1 MSNIIS
7 EIKHYL
13 YDNEHATMSCVRNEA
28 EKQLEL
34 LKRDH
39 PAEFEQALTLY
50 NQETQEPIQPDNSC
64 ACYQK
69 QNYVQPSQPAGGD
82 SNGNYAPVV
91 CGANNVQYHQQLQ
104 LPNGYYTQYSQIFP
118 MMTMPNQ
125 MGYYQGNPFDSNI
138 GTPVWQPFTAIA
150 DIVPSSVENKQQ
162 KDNTQSY
169 TVYYDDP
176 YNVETLKCEI
186 SQKMFSELK
195 SKELLVKSKEENLI
209 VTDKADLKNRYKDQF
224 KHQKIADFVVSEV
237 KKDSKGYM
245 VSFTYKTGNV
255 SPPKSKTVFI
265 SIKDAASGN
274 ICKRLR
280 EEGIPCEQNISNIFF
295 SIFENKAVMIE
306 TPDKAGL
313 DILGDRYFMTT
324 QETLAENSF
333 PPVTEKSFDMNR
345 ASDET
350 PMHTIEHFCR
360 CIRSFSD
367 MRYIF
372 TLILIR
378 MMAIMTNVFANNGI
392 RFRRLIS
399 TEINCYILCRIVQVY
414 DRDSSMEA
422 LSIDGKR
429 LKDELSECHCE
440 VAVFNDHLKDNK
452 NATKHAESLYHSI
465 CDYDEK
471 ETADKT
477 KKLRLQ
483 NDCIAVLASE
493 FLGSLLSEE
502 KVLCLRS
509 NDAITQED
517 MSEFDRRNR
526 AIDRLFISSI
536 MTTEGIDELVSNV
549 YEHYKAD
556 VAVRDSTYRK
566 LPFQTLVFLKT

>member
-1 MSNIIS
+1 MWAKRPHPVNFYTKGDKELNDIIS
-7 EIKHYL
+7 EIKEIL
-13 YDNEHATMSCVRNEA
+13 RESQHALLHCAKSIA
-28 EKQLEL
+28 KEKLNDY
-34 LKRDH
+34 KKYH
-39 PAEFEQALTLY
+39 PMEFEQALTLY
-50 NQETQEPIQPDNSC
+50 NQETQETVQLDNSGD
-64 ACYQK
+64 CYLNKPQS
-69 QNYVQPSQPAGGD
+69 SQMADGNV
-82 SNGNYAPVV
+82 SYALNANGE
-91 CGANNVQYHQQLQ
+91 NNVQYPQQEQ
-104 LPNGYYTQYSQIFP
+104 LPYAGYLQYLQQEQLPYAGYLQYPQQEQLPYAGYLQYPQQEQLPYAGYLQYVQIDP
-118 MMTMPNQ
+118 VMTMPNQ

-195 SKELLVKSKEENLI
+195 SKELLVKSKEGNLI

-237 KKDSKGYM
+237 KKDNKGYM

-280 EEGIPCEQNISNIFF
+280 EEGIPCEQNISNILF
-295 SIFENKAVMIE
+295 SIFENKAVKIE

-399 TEINCYILCRIVQVY
+399 TEINCYIPVSYTHLRAHETPEHLVCRLLL
-414 DRDSSMEA
+414 EKK
-422 LSIDGKR
+422 KR
-429 LKDELSECHCE
+429 
-440 VAVFNDHLKDNK
+440 
-452 NATKHAESLYHSI
+452 
-465 CDYDEK
+465 
-471 ETADKT
+471 
-477 KKLRLQ
+477 
-483 NDCIAVLASE
+483 
-493 FLGSLLSEE
+493 
-502 KVLCLRS
+502 
-509 NDAITQED
+509 
-517 MSEFDRRNR
+517 
-526 AIDRLFISSI
+526 
-536 MTTEGIDELVSNV
+536 
-549 YEHYKAD
+549 
-556 VAVRDSTYRK
+556 
-566 LPFQTLVFLKT
+566 